1 MIDLLLLAILGVTT
15 WVVASEGAW
24 GATLNFFC
32 VLFAGLLAM
41 NFFEPT
47 AELLAANVPL
57 GASWRNRWDFIALM
71 GLFILLVSLFRVGT
85 EQLMPNFLEVHPI
98 AHDGIRWVAAA
109 ATGYVTI
116 AIVLTS
122 LHTANLP
129 RTFVGF
135 EPARDNF
142 LGMAAPD
149 RQWIGFTQYVTEK
162 AYRRGENGPVFDGS
176 QVTLTDGKQVYL
188 PSFVIRYATRRGQ
201 GAGAETPATMQPEV
215 VTPIRPSAP
224 PGGVNF

>member
-1 MIDLLLLAILGVTT
+1 MIDLLLLAIVGVVT

-57 GASWRNRWDFIALM
+57 GVSWRNRWDFIALM

-98 AHDGIRWVAAA
+98 AHDGIRWVAAGL
-109 ATGYVTI
+109 TGYVTM
-116 AIVLTS
+116 AIVLTA

-129 RTFVGF
+129 RTFIGF
-135 EPARDNF
+135 EPSRDNF

-162 AYRRGENGPVFDGS
+162 AYRRGGTGPIFDGS
-176 QVTLTDGKQVYL
+176 TVTLTDGEQIYL
-188 PSFVIRYATRRGQ
+188 PSFAIRYATRRGL
-201 GAGAETPATMQPEV
+201 GASAEAPAGTQPATVAPVRQ
-215 VTPIRPSAP
+215 SAP